1 MARFVLAGVAGAIR
15 ACGPGHAPRP
25 RGMISAVSCST
36 VMVVSP
42 LLRMSSAKRG
52 QRKPGQGEGCRSATE
67 KERCHGLHEVAATEW
82 GRGGMGAPIVYSF
95 RLSRHPLS
103 ISFCR
108 KCSLSLTRKKTWVR
122 DASCTGSSSRG
133 AACAREASARAYRS
147 YSPLCSSF
155 VWIEFFN
162 SWVALMVLARA
173 AAAAAQQRRRK
184 ANAPERGGLH
194 APCTAPFV
202 VAKDVFS
209 RSQSNG
215 FETAE
220 REFEPSLSR

>member
-1 MARFVLAGVAGAIR
+1 M
-15 ACGPGHAPRP
+15 
-25 RGMISAVSCST
+25 
-36 VMVVSP
+36 
-42 LLRMSSAKRG
+42 G
-52 QRKPGQGEGCRSATE
+52 QRGDGRTHCVLLQVVPPSALDQLLPQMLLE
-67 KERCHGLHEVAATEW
+67 PDK
-82 GRGGMGAPIVYSF
+82 
-95 RLSRHPLS
+95 
-103 ISFCR
+103 
-108 KCSLSLTRKKTWVR
+108 KKKTWVR

-220 REFEPSLSR
+220 REKSLPKRLLASRDASRTSASTASPTGRPSKQPCSPF